1 MRKILRVTINL
12 NWQQKVVDSTI
23 SKEIDEMTIGE
34 IDKLLDSDCNSLYRV
49 IICIYIEI
57 GCKKYVLD
65 EK

>member
-34 IDKLLDSDCNSLYRV
+34 IDKLLDEALIKAKSEYMQIMTRYKELQS
-49 IICIYIEI
+49 E
-57 GCKKYVLD
+57 
-65 EK
+65 